1 MKILVL
7 NSGSSSIKYKI
18 FQLDTLDEVYEG
30 EKEEIKDHLSA
41 VKETV
46 NELIEKKVIKTFDD
60 IKVVGHRVVHGG
72 DFFKEPTLI
81 NEDVMQKIDQLSA
94 LAPLHNPSNLAGI
107 KAVKEHSASTPQ
119 VAVFDTAFH
128 QSIPDYANRYGLPYN
143 YYEDL
148 SIKRY
153 GFHGTSHHYVAKKTA
168 KLLGKDLSKLN
179 LITAHLGN
187 GASVCAIKEGRSIDT
202 SMGFTPL
209 EGLVMG
215 TRCGDI
221 DASLVLYIKEKLNLT
236 DIQVEDILNKQSG
249 LKGICG
255 VSDVREIEKL
265 YAKGDKRA
273 MLAFDMFIYKIIKY
287 IGSYMM
293 VLGSVDAVVLTGGIG
308 EHSLLTKEHIS
319 KSLKMYNLKVM
330 TVSTNEELE
339 IASMSKKLINA

>member
-18 FQLDTLDEVYEG
+18 FNFDNLQEIYEG
-30 EKEEIKDHLSA
+30 SKEEIKNHIIA
-41 VKETV
+41 VQEV
-46 NELIEKKVIKTFDD
+46 IDELITKNIIKTFDD

-72 DFFKEPTLI
+72 DFFRNPI
-81 NEDVMQKIDQLSA
+81 IIDDNVMQKIDKLSS

-107 KAVKEHSASTPQ
+107 KAIKEHSPNTLQ

-128 QSIPDYANRYGLPYN
+128 QSIPEIASRYALPYN
-143 YYEDL
+143 YYDDFG
-148 SIKRY
+148 IKRY
-153 GFHGTSHHYVAKKTA
+153 GFHGTSHSFVAKKTA
-168 KLLGKDLSKLN
+168 KLLNKELNELN

-187 GASVCAIKEGRSIDT
+187 GASVCAIKNGKSIDT

-209 EGLVMG
+209 EGLIMG

-221 DASLVLYIKEKLNLT
+221 DASLIFYIKEKLGLK
-236 DIQVEDILNKQSG
+236 DSEIEYILNKKSG
-249 LKGICG
+249 LKGICNI
-255 VSDVREIEKL
+255 SDMREIEKL
-265 YAKGDKRA
+265 YYQGNIKAK
-273 MLAFDMFIYKIIKY
+273 LAFEMFIYKIIKY

-293 VLGSVDAVVLTGGIG
+293 VLGHVDRVILTGGIG

-339 IASMSKKLINA
+339 IATLSKKLL

>member
-18 FQLDTLDEVYEG
+18 FQLNTLDKVYEG

-41 VKETV
+41 IKQTV
-46 NELIEKKVIKTFDD
+46 NELIEKGIIETFDD

-81 NEDVMQKIDQLSA
+81 NEDVMQKIDKLSV

-107 KAVKEHSASTPQ
+107 KAIKEHSPNTPQ

-128 QSIPDYANRYGLPYN
+128 QSIPDFASRYALPYN

-148 SIKRY
+148 GVKRY
-153 GFHGTSHHYVAKKTA
+153 GFHGTSHHYVAKKAA
-168 KLLGKDLSKLN
+168 KLLGKDLSELN

-187 GASVCAIKEGRSIDT
+187 GASVCAIKEGKSVDT

-209 EGLVMG
+209 EGLIMG

-221 DASLVLYIKEKLNLT
+221 DASLVLYIKERLNLT
-236 DIQVEDILNKQSG
+236 DDEVNNVLNKKSG

-255 VSDVREIEKL
+255 ISDVREIEKL
-265 YAKGDKRA
+265 YAKGDKKA

-293 VLGSVDAVVLTGGIG
+293 TLGRVDGVVLTGGIG

-339 IASMSKKLINA
+339 IAGLSKKLLNL